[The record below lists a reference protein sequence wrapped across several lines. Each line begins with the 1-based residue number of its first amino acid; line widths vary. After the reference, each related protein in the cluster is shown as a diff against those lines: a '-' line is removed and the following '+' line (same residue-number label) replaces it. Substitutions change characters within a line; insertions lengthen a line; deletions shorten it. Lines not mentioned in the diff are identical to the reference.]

1 MNKENKRATRKPQSI
16 YMWENMD
23 MIIQRIESQIDLI
36 SKTTYLYYSQYCSK
50 DNEDCSR
57 QSSHIIGE
65 FVHMKKPVEFLYGF
79 KSHCTSINEYFS
91 KLEACLHS
99 RPKINRKTFP
109 TFGNEFLPPSRT
121 ISLTGY
127 PIFIH

>member
-50 DNEDCSR
+50 DNEDC
-57 QSSHIIGE
+57 
-65 FVHMKKPVEFLYGF
+65 
-79 KSHCTSINEYFS
+79 
-91 KLEACLHS
+91 
-99 RPKINRKTFP
+99 
-109 TFGNEFLPPSRT
+109 
-121 ISLTGY
+121 
-127 PIFIH
+127 